1 METKLSDIYTAG
13 DCVETWHRLLNR
25 YAYMPL
31 GTTSHKQGHM
41 AAGNALGCEVLMID
55 DLSYTGASAIQLSW
69 A

>member
-31 GTTSHKQGHM
+31 GTTSHSRATWLLGM
-41 AAGNALGCEVLMID
+41 LSAAK
-55 DLSYTGASAIQLSW
+55 S
-69 A
+69 